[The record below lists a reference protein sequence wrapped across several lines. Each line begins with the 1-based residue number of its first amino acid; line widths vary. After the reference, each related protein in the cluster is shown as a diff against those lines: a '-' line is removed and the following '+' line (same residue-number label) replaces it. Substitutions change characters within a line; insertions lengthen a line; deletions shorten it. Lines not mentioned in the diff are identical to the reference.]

1 MAARGQELKNQI
13 VNKIL
18 EVFPNSFINGKEIR
32 ICGNEN
38 GEEVQIKVT
47 LTAAKENIVNEAVE
61 KPTIAATTTPS
72 TDDYTVEITSKE
84 KRTVAEMLAA
94 LNL

>member
-1 MAARGQELKNQI
+1 M
-13 VNKIL
+13 NKIL

-47 LTAAKENIVNEAVE
+47 LTAAKENIVNETVE
-61 KPTIAATTTPS
+61 KPAAAATTS
-72 TDDYTVEITSKE
+72 TEDYTVEITPKE

>member
-47 LTAAKENIVNEAVE
+47 LTAAKENIVNETSK
-61 KPTIAATTTPS
+61 KPTAAATTAS

>member
-61 KPTIAATTTPS
+61 KPTAAATTA
-72 TDDYTVEITSKE
+72 TDDYIVEITPKE

>member
-61 KPTIAATTTPS
+61 KPTAAATTTA
-72 TDDYTVEITSKE
+72 TDDYTVEITPKE

>member
-1 MAARGQELKNQI
+1 M
-13 VNKIL
+13 NKIL

-47 LTAAKENIVNEAVE
+47 LTAAKENIVNETAE
-61 KPTIAATTTPS
+61 KPVSAATTAP
-72 TDDYTVEITSKE
+72 TDDYTVEITAKE

>member
-1 MAARGQELKNQI
+1 M
-13 VNKIL
+13 NKIL

-47 LTAAKENIVNEAVE
+47 LTAAKENIVNETVE
-61 KPTIAATTTPS
+61 KPGSAATIAP
-72 TDDYTVEITSKE
+72 TDDYTVEITPKA